1 MGLKPV
7 NKTKHLGVFMI
18 NAFKKKPPVAGVWS
32 LWQGCGLW
40 PAAVEGRC
48 QDVRGDR

>member
-18 NAFKKKPPVAGVWS
+18 NAFKKNL
-32 LWQGCGLW
+32 LWQGCGLC
-40 PAAVEGRC
+40 GRGVVSGLL
-48 QDVRGDR
+48 QWRGGART